1 MQVIKKIKLTDEE
14 LNSIKLANAVCAQI
28 CTELN
33 EKCSMCPLSQSNGD
47 AYGCILELLQMA
59 INEMEG

>member
-1 MQVIKKIKLTDEE
+1 MQVIKKIKLSDEE
-14 LNSIKLANAVCAQI
+14 LNSIKLAKAVCAQI

-33 EKCSMCPLSQSNGD
+33 EECAICPLYQCSNDGNE
-47 AYGCILELLQMA
+47 CVLELMETA